1 MYFPNI
7 YSLSCRH
14 VKKLTTIYQFLC
26 FFFFQRTTWRYSISL
41 CSLRGYFQHT
51 RRYVSLIF
59 IFSLSFFLFSETR
72 CSRNKS
78 EIWNSNIYLT
88 KSSDTIYS
96 PDYDTQDTYPANM
109 SCTWLISLP
118 KNKIQLSFSA
128 FDLQAPGPSCQHG
141 DFVEVRDGEYPD
153 SPVLG
158 TFCGSNIPSDTF
170 SSGSYMLVQF
180 RSDESME
187 KRGFVTSYCS
197 YDTSNGK
204 VFEKN
209 QKQRPCEAGD
219 LRQNNTLAVY

>member
-1 MYFPNI
+1 MALFNFTVLSKGILLTYYEIRLSNI
-7 YSLSCRH
+7 
-14 VKKLTTIYQFLC
+14 
-26 FFFFQRTTWRYSISL
+26 
-41 CSLRGYFQHT
+41 
-51 RRYVSLIF
+51 
-59 IFSLSFFLFSETR
+59 SFFLSPVFFSETR

-96 PDYDTQDTYPANM
+96 PDYNSQNTYPANM

-128 FDLQAPGPSCQHG
+128 FDLQAPGNSCQHG

-180 RSDESME
+180 RSDKSME

-197 YDTSNGK
+197 YDTSNGRFK
-204 VFEKN
+204 KTKNGSSDPPKLATSDPQGALPEKFGGPASHA
-209 QKQRPCEAGD
+209 KP
-219 LRQNNTLAVY
+219 LPYL